1 MKVAI
6 LDDDK
11 NAIETIYQLVLK
23 YSNISG
29 LDIDKYQDA
38 NCFLTNNKTYDLL
51 FLDID
56 MPKINGLEV
65 AKALAN
71 QKTII
76 IYITNIAGFMPI
88 AFGIN
93 VIGFLLKDD
102 LENKFKPVLSK
113 AIKRIKQ
120 QQTIILIKN
129 NDVYRYDPST
139 IKYIEYIDRELI
151 IHLTNKKDYLG
162 YLTLK
167 EVLERLPEQFIQ
179 INRYQ
184 IVNIDAIKD
193 FRNYTIS
200 FNQGD
205 ELLKVSRRKGKIV
218 FQAILK
224 TIE

>member
-11 NAIETIYQLVLK
+11 NAIETIYQLILK

-38 NCFLTNNKTYDLL
+38 NYFLASDKTYDLL

-65 AKALAN
+65 AKELAN

-76 IYITNIAGFMPI
+76 IYITNIAGFMPV

-102 LENKFKPVLSK
+102 LEEKFKPVISK

-167 EVLERLPEQFIQ
+167 EVLERLPEQFIP

-193 FRNYTIS
+193 FRNCTIS

>member
-11 NAIETIYQLVLK
+11 NAIETIYQLILK

-38 NCFLTNNKTYDLL
+38 NYFLASDKTYDLL

-65 AKALAN
+65 AKELAN

-76 IYITNIAGFMPI
+76 IYITNIAGFMPV

-102 LENKFKPVLSK
+102 LEEKFKPVISK

-129 NDVYRYDPST
+129 NDVYRYDPNT

-151 IHLTNKKDYLG
+151 IHLTNKKDCLG

-167 EVLERLPEQFIQ
+167 EVLERLPEQFIP

-184 IVNIDAIKD
+184 IINIDAIKD
-193 FRNYTIS
+193 FRNYIIS

-205 ELLKVSRRKGKIV
+205 ELLKVSRRKGKLV

>member
-11 NAIETIYQLVLK
+11 NAIETIYQLILK

-38 NCFLTNNKTYDLL
+38 NYFLASDKTYDLL

-65 AKALAN
+65 AKELAN

-76 IYITNIAGFMPI
+76 IYITNIAGFMPV

-102 LENKFKPVLSK
+102 LEEKFKPVMSK

-129 NDVYRYDPST
+129 NDVYRYDPSM

-167 EVLERLPEQFIQ
+167 EVLERLPEQFIP

-193 FRNYTIS
+193 FRNYIIS

-205 ELLKVSRRKGKIV
+205 ELLKVSRRKGKLV

>member
-38 NCFLTNNKTYDLL
+38 NYFLAGDKTYDLL

-65 AKALAN
+65 AKELAN

-76 IYITNIAGFMPI
+76 IYITNIAGFMPV

-102 LENKFKPVLSK
+102 LEEKFKPVISK

-129 NDVYRYDPST
+129 NDVYRYDPSM

-151 IHLTNKKDYLG
+151 IHLTNKKDCLG

-167 EVLERLPEQFIQ
+167 EVLERLPEQFIP

-184 IVNIDAIKD
+184 IINIDAIKD
-193 FRNYTIS
+193 FRNYIIS

-205 ELLKVSRRKGKIV
+205 ELLKVSRRKGKLV